1 MTLAAFSYI
10 GVEIIAVTASEAKY
24 PRDDLPRASRRI
36 FWTTFT
42 LYVAAIF
49 FVSIN
54 VPYTSSGLKDLYDTR
69 PTTAKISPFIVAV
82 ENAGI
87 SFLPGFINAAMLFAS
102 WSTTNTE
109 LFVASRTLY
118 GMAARLDEH
127 DHPYLT
133 IFKRTTKNG
142 VPMVAIFASA
152 IFAPLAYLQC
162 GGSSPQKLL
171 DVLSQMETVACL
183 FVWACQCG
191 AFIRFYYGW
200 VFHHFKTKLYMNVS
214 VNIANI
220 DLIGCELNAAPI
232 NVGLTT
238 TPTRQVFNLGLGIW
252 ALLDACF

>member
-1 MTLAAFSYI
+1 MQASWMLLSRRKWLTHDLDWSKEYRFSENFAGIESLSGSTGQFLSVWKGMTLAAFSYI

-142 VPMVAIFASA
+142 VPMMGIFASA

-200 VFHHFKTKLYMNVS
+200 VDHHSRRNC
-214 VNIANI
+214 I
-220 DLIGCELNAAPI
+220 
-232 NVGLTT
+232 
-238 TPTRQVFNLGLGIW
+238 
-252 ALLDACF
+252 